1 MDSRKNL
8 LIATIGLCLLAS
20 CTAGGSGKL
29 QVLNGFAE
37 PVSSQHEGIYPDYR
51 ASVQSYW
58 AYKADSSPQVVWK
71 TATVLER
78 NPTAFVFTGSMGEA
92 AGKAELYVNGE
103 KAITFDLGADF
114 TSRSWEGGGVHLQF
128 VRKILNAGNSGIFYL
143 NVPRSVTKRGEP
155 AELRVQVSE
164 GAGGSWFMV
173 KGYRDTVEY
182 EKLTPETVP
191 QVTPAG

>member
-8 LIATIGLCLLAS
+8 LIAVIGLCLLAG
-20 CTAGGSGKL
+20 CTAGGNGKL
-29 QVLNGFAE
+29 QVLNGFGE
-37 PVSSQHEGIYPDYR
+37 PVSSQHQGIYPDYR

-58 AYKADSSPQVVWK
+58 AYGVDSPSQVVWK

-78 NPTAFVFTGSMGEA
+78 NPTTFVFTGSMGEP
-92 AGKAELYVNGE
+92 AGKADLYVNGT
-103 KAITFDLGADF
+103 KALTFDLGANF
-114 TSRSWEGGGVHLQF
+114 ASRSWEGVGVHLQF
-128 VRKILNAGNSGIFYL
+128 VRKVLNAGNSGLFYL
-143 NVPRSVTKRGEP
+143 SLPKSKINRGEP
-155 AELRVQVSE
+155 VELRVVVSE

-191 QVTPAG
+191 QMTPVG